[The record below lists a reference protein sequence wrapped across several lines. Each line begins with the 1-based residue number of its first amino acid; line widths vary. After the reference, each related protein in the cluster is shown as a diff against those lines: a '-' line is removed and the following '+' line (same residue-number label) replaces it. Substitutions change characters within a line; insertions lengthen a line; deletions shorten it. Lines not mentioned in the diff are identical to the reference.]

1 MFGTEKYGYASL
13 RGGVR
18 FKDSLEAPDHEL
30 QISTMH
36 ETPKDSYFAT
46 KFATY
51 NPLLHDHDQD
61 ELWVSALVNL
71 LYVPK
76 ERLNITWMVG
86 LHLSDTDS

>member
-1 MFGTEKYGYASL
+1 MVTLACAAAYTL
-13 RGGVR
+13 RIHLKR
-18 FKDSLEAPDHEL
+18 
-30 QISTMH
+30 QTMSSKSPQCTKH
-36 ETPKDSYFAT
+36 RKAT

-76 ERLNITWMVG
+76 ERLNIT
-86 LHLSDTDS
+86 